1 MIVTLQGVSKIY
13 NNNKPNAV
21 HALTGINLTIR
32 QGDFCAI
39 MGASGSGKSTL
50 LNIIGCLD
58 KPTYGTSK
66 VVGVNT
72 SEASDRCLSQLRNE
86 KIGFVLQDFG
96 LIEDRSVYDNV
107 CTPLYFS
114 KVKHSSWSGLAKAA
128 LDKVGIGSLMK
139 RPVSQLSGGQK
150 QRVAIARALINDP
163 ELILADEPTGALDT
177 DNSSMIMDIFAELN
191 QAGKTLLIV
200 THDPVVAARCQKT
213 YELSD
218 GQFVV

>member
-1 MIVTLQGVSKIY
+1 MIIELQNVGKIY
-13 NNNKPNAV
+13 NKDKPNAV
-21 HALTGINLTIR
+21 HALKGIDLKIR

-58 KPTYGTSK
+58 KPTSGASR

-72 SEASDRCLSQLRNE
+72 SSATDRSLSQLRNE

-96 LIEDRSVYDNV
+96 LIEDRTVYDNV

-114 KVKHSSWSGLAKAA
+114 KVRHSSWSKLAKEA
-128 LDKVGIGSLMK
+128 LDKVGIGELMK

-150 QRVAIARALINDP
+150 QRVAIARALICDP
-163 ELILADEPTGALDT
+163 ELILADEPTGSLDT
-177 DNSSMIMDIFAELN
+177 DNSSMIMEIFSELN
-191 QAGKTLLIV
+191 QAGKTLLVV
-200 THDPVVAARCQKT
+200 THDPVVASRCRKT
-213 YELSD
+213 YMLSD
-218 GQFVV
+218 GQFVM

>member
-1 MIVTLQGVSKIY
+1 MIIELQSVSKIY
-13 NNNKPNAV
+13 NKGKPNAV
-21 HALTGINLTIR
+21 HALTGIDLKIR
-32 QGDFCAI
+32 QGDSCAI
-39 MGASGSGKSTL
+39 IGASGSGKSTL

-58 KPTYGTSK
+58 KPTYGTSM
-66 VVGVNT
+66 VIGVNT
-72 SEASDRCLSQLRNE
+72 SEATDRSLAQLRNA

-114 KVKHSSWSGLAKAA
+114 KVRHSSWPRLAREA
-128 LDKVGIGSLMK
+128 LEKVGLSSLIK

-150 QRVAIARALINDP
+150 QRVAIARALICDP

-177 DNSSMIMDIFAELN
+177 GNSHIIMDIFSELN
-191 QAGKTLLIV
+191 RAGKTLLIV
-200 THDPVVAARCQKT
+200 THDPVVAACCQKI

-218 GQFVV
+218 GQFIV